1 MDYSVYKEFK
11 LKNNYNVILKIHCEK
26 QGQTKQTKLF
36 HILPHQKF
44 QNIFSYIYYITH
56 R

>member
-26 QGQTKQTKLF
+26 KGQTKQTKLF
-36 HILPHQKF
+36 HIYVSQKI
-44 QNIFSYIYYITH
+44 QNNF
-56 R
+56 